1 MKEKALKI
9 LKLIQDDPE
18 KIERMVGSLNSVLD
32 YLTKHGVIDQ
42 IDSTDEFWFDNELQD
57 ELIYKQ
63 LSNSKDKLEYIKN
76 FIVRHTFN
84 DLKIEGDKI
93 IWDINPDDLVKF
105 FDDSGRDGTAAGVA
119 KIVFDNDFF
128 EWFGGRTYLGVN
140 DLVSELDKT
149 NRKLLGKK
157 IIDELNGEISKE
169 DIENSDIDLLQELLE
184 IQGSPE
190 FLTIDTD
197 NINEILDNYES
208 LKYINEISDIFDDL
222 SGSWDNAYN
231 SAYESEMSNLV
242 WSGIEEKF
250 GQGKV
255 YDYTI
260 TQRDGNKLYRKGVQ
274 IDVTPNIVN
283 LFMDYLG
290 NQIHYDQID
299 YFGSFENMMQEYFR
313 DESKID
319 FRIPDYP
326 DHSEVVK
333 LYNEYVEL

>member
-1 MKEKALKI
+1 MEEKALKI
-9 LKLIQDDPE
+9 LKLIQDDPD
-18 KIERMVGSLNSVLD
+18 KIGRMVGGLDSVLD
-32 YLTKHGVIDQ
+32 YLAKHGVIDQ

-57 ELIYKQ
+57 KLIYKQ

-76 FIVRHTFN
+76 FIIRHTFN

-93 IWDINPDDLVKF
+93 IWDIDPDDLEKF
-105 FDDSGRDGTAAGVA
+105 FDDTGRDGTAAGVA

-140 DLVSELDKT
+140 DLVSDLDKT
-149 NRKLLGKK
+149 NRKLLGDK

-197 NINEILDNYES
+197 NISEILDNYES

-231 SAYESEMSNLV
+231 SAYESEVSNLV
-242 WSGIEEKF
+242 WSGIEEMF
-250 GQGKV
+250 GKTEV

-260 TQRDGNKLYRKGVQ
+260 TQSGKKLYRKGIK

-283 LFMDYLG
+283 LFMDYFG
-290 NQIHYDQID
+290 NQTHYHEID
-299 YFGSFENMMQEYFR
+299 YFGSFENMMKEYFEE
-313 DESKID
+313 ESKID

-333 LYNEYVEL
+333 FYNEYVEL

>member
-1 MKEKALKI
+1 MEEKALKI
-9 LKLIQDDPE
+9 LKLLQDDPD
-18 KIERMVGSLNSVLD
+18 KIERMVGGLDSVLD
-32 YLTKHGVIDQ
+32 YLAKHGVINQ
-42 IDSTDEFWFDNELQD
+42 IDSSDEFWFDNDLQD
-57 ELIYKQ
+57 KLIYKQ
-63 LSNSKDKLEYIKN
+63 LNNSEDKLQYIKN

-93 IWDINPDDLVKF
+93 IWDINPDDLENF
-105 FDDSGRDGTAAGVA
+105 FDDRGRDVTAAGIA
-119 KIVFDNDFF
+119 KIVFEDDYF
-128 EWFGGRTYLGVN
+128 EWFGGDAYLGV
-140 DLVSELDKT
+140 DSLVNELDKT
-149 NRKLLGKK
+149 NRKLLGDK

-231 SAYESEMSNLV
+231 SAYENEVSNLV
-242 WSGIEEKF
+242 WNGIEEMF
-250 GQGKV
+250 GEAEV
-255 YDYTI
+255 YDYNI
-260 TQRDGNKLYRKGVQ
+260 TQSGKILYRKGIK

-283 LFMDYLG
+283 LFMDYFG
-290 NQIHYDQID
+290 NQTHYHEID
-299 YFGSFENMMQEYFR
+299 YFGSFENMMNEYFEE
-313 DESKID
+313 ESKID

-326 DHSEVVK
+326 YHIERVK

>member
-1 MKEKALKI
+1 MEEKALKI
-9 LKLIQDDPE
+9 LKLLQDDPD
-18 KIERMVGSLNSVLD
+18 KIERMVGGLDSVLD
-32 YLTKHGVIDQ
+32 YLAKHGVINQ
-42 IDSTDEFWFDNELQD
+42 IDSSDEFWFDNDLQD
-57 ELIYKQ
+57 KLIYKQ
-63 LSNSKDKLEYIKN
+63 LNNSEDKLQYIKN

-93 IWDINPDDLVKF
+93 IWDINPDDLEKF
-105 FDDSGRDGTAAGVA
+105 FDDRGRDGTAAGVA
-119 KIVFDNDFF
+119 KIVFEDDYF
-128 EWFGGRTYLGVN
+128 EWFGGDAYLGV
-140 DLVSELDKT
+140 DSLVNELDKT
-149 NRKLLGKK
+149 NRKLLGEK
-157 IIDELNGEISKE
+157 IIDELNGKISE
-169 DIENSDIDLLQELLE
+169 DDIENSNIDLLQELLE

-197 NINEILDNYES
+197 NISEILDNYES

-231 SAYESEMSNLV
+231 SAYENEVSNLV
-242 WSGIEEKF
+242 WSGIEEMF
-250 GQGKV
+250 GKTEV

-260 TQRDGNKLYRKGVQ
+260 TQSGKKLYRKGIK

-283 LFMDYLG
+283 LFMDYFG
-290 NQIHYDQID
+290 NQTHYHEID
-299 YFGSFENMMQEYFR
+299 YFGSFENMMNEYFEE
-313 DESKID
+313 ESKID

>member
-1 MKEKALKI
+1 MEEKALKI
-9 LKLIQDDPE
+9 LKLLQDDPD
-18 KIERMVGSLNSVLD
+18 KIGRMVGGLDSVLD
-32 YLTKHGVIDQ
+32 YLAKHGVINQ
-42 IDSTDEFWFDNELQD
+42 IDSSDEFWFDNDLQD
-57 ELIYKQ
+57 KLIYKQ
-63 LSNSKDKLEYIKN
+63 LSNSEDKLQYIKN
-76 FIVRHTFN
+76 FIIRHTFN

-93 IWDINPDDLVKF
+93 IWDIDPDDLEKF
-105 FDDSGRDGTAAGVA
+105 FDDRGSDGTAAGVA

-140 DLVSELDKT
+140 DLVSDLDKT
-149 NRKLLGKK
+149 NRKLLGDK

-208 LKYINEISDIFDDL
+208 LKYINKISDIFDDL

-231 SAYESEMSNLV
+231 SAYENEVSNLV
-242 WSGIEEKF
+242 WNGIEEMF
-250 GQGKV
+250 GKAEV

-260 TQRDGNKLYRKGVQ
+260 TQSGKKLYRKGIK

-283 LFMDYLG
+283 LFMDYFG
-290 NQIHYDQID
+290 NQTHYHEID
-299 YFGSFENMMQEYFR
+299 YFGSFENMMNEYFEE
-313 DESKID
+313 ESKID

>member
-1 MKEKALKI
+1 MEEKALKV
-9 LKLIQDDPE
+9 LKLIQNDPE
-18 KIERMVGSLNSVLD
+18 KIERMVGGLDSVLD
-32 YLTKHGVIDQ
+32 YLAKHGVIDQ

-63 LSNSKDKLEYIKN
+63 LVNSEDKLQYIKN
-76 FIVRHTFN
+76 FIVKHTFN

-93 IWDINPDDLVKF
+93 IWDIDPDDLVKF
-105 FDDSGRDGTAAGVA
+105 FDDRGDSTAAGVA
-119 KIVFDNDFF
+119 KIVFDDDYF
-128 EWFGGRTYLGVN
+128 EWSGGDTYLGVD

-149 NRKLLGKK
+149 NRKLLGEK
-157 IIDELNGEISKE
+157 IIDEFNGKISKE

-197 NINEILDNYES
+197 NINEILDDEES
-208 LKYINEISDIFDDL
+208 LKYINKISDIFSDL
-222 SGSWDNAYN
+222 SNSWDDAYN
-231 SAYESEMSNLV
+231 TAYESEVSNLV
-242 WSGIEEKF
+242 WSGIKEMF

-260 TQRDGNKLYRKGVQ
+260 TQKDGNKLYRKGIQ
-274 IDVTPNIVN
+274 IDVTPNIIN
-283 LFMDYLG
+283 LFMNYFG
-290 NQIHYDQID
+290 NQTHYHQID
-299 YFGSFENMMQEYFR
+299 YFGSFENMMQEYFE
-313 DESKID
+313 DEPKID
-319 FRIPDYP
+319 FRIPDGP

>member
-1 MKEKALKI
+1 MEEKALKV

-93 IWDINPDDLVKF
+93 IWDINPDDLEKF
-105 FDDSGRDGTAAGVA
+105 FDDRGRDGTAAGVA
-119 KIVFDNDFF
+119 KIVFDDDYF
-128 EWFGGRTYLGVN
+128 EWFGGDAYLGV
-140 DLVSELDKT
+140 DSLVNELDKT
-149 NRKLLGKK
+149 NRKLLGDK

-208 LKYINEISDIFDDL
+208 LKYINKISDIFDDL
-222 SGSWDNAYN
+222 SGSWNNAYN
-231 SAYESEMSNLV
+231 LAYESEMSNLV

-260 TQRDGNKLYRKGVQ
+260 TQSGKKLYRQGIK

-283 LFMDYLG
+283 LFMDYFG
-290 NQIHYDQID
+290 NQTHYHEID
-299 YFGSFENMMQEYFR
+299 YFGSFENMMNEYFEE
-313 DESKID
+313 ESKID

>member
-1 MKEKALKI
+1 MEEKALKI
-9 LKLIQDDPE
+9 LKLLQDDPD
-18 KIERMVGSLNSVLD
+18 KIERMVGGLDSVLD
-32 YLTKHGVIDQ
+32 YLAKHGVINQ
-42 IDSTDEFWFDNELQD
+42 IDSSDEFWFDNDLQD
-57 ELIYKQ
+57 KLIYKQ
-63 LSNSKDKLEYIKN
+63 LNNSEDKLQYIKN

-93 IWDINPDDLVKF
+93 IWDINPDDLEKF
-105 FDDSGRDGTAAGVA
+105 FDDRGRDGTAAGVA
-119 KIVFDNDFF
+119 KIVFEDDYF
-128 EWFGGRTYLGVN
+128 EWFGGDAYLGV
-140 DLVSELDKT
+140 DSLVNELDKT
-149 NRKLLGKK
+149 NRKLLGEK
-157 IIDELNGEISKE
+157 IIDELNGKISE
-169 DIENSDIDLLQELLE
+169 DDIENSNIDLLQELLE

-231 SAYESEMSNLV
+231 SAYENEVSNLV
-242 WSGIEEKF
+242 WSGIEEMF
-250 GQGKV
+250 GKTEV

-260 TQRDGNKLYRKGVQ
+260 TQSGKKLYRKGIK

-283 LFMDYLG
+283 LFMDYFG
-290 NQIHYDQID
+290 NQTHYHEID
-299 YFGSFENMMQEYFR
+299 YFGSFENMMNEYFEE
-313 DESKID
+313 ESKID